1 MMLKST
7 EMEKKKKKK
16 KYFPPWVR
24 LHTEGLSKVTLYTF
38 R

>member
-7 EMEKKKKKK
+7 EMKKKKKKK